1 MRDYGTFQNYGRSET
16 ASTVLGCNVR
26 SINCIISGYE
36 VLVQGGEDVFHLVVG
51 LVRSLDAEH
60 PVVHVQ
66 YLNLQ

>member
-1 MRDYGTFQNYGRSET
+1 MVRVKDPLKSPEKRVRFQ
-16 ASTVLGCNVR
+16 VLM
-26 SINCIISGYE
+26 SALSNCIIFGYD
-36 VLVQGGEDVFHLVVG
+36 VLVQGGQDVFHLVVG